1 MTKQR
6 MVLAYCIGIFV
17 ASWALQLAGIYSV
30 HGNVENN
37 AITPWLVVAMM
48 TPALGVL
55 LLTAL
60 CKPARQDVLRRA
72 NWRTLAFAPYAVLIP
87 TLVAFGEIAIFGWMG
102 WGRSAWF
109 QFSTAGVQV
118 SGGRWL

>member
-6 MVLAYCIGIFV
+6 MVFVYCIGIFV

-30 HGNVENN
+30 RGNVENN

-55 LLTAL
+55 ILMAL
-60 CKPARQDVLRRA
+60 YKPAREGVLWKA
-72 NWRTLAFAPYAVLIP
+72 NWRTLAFAPYA
-87 TLVAFGEIAIFGWMG
+87 
-102 WGRSAWF
+102 
-109 QFSTAGVQV
+109 
-118 SGGRWL
+118 